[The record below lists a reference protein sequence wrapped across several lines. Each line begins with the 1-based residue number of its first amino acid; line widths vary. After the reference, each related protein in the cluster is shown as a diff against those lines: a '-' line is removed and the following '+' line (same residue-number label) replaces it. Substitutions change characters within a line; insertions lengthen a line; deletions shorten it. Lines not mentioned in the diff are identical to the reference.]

1 MKIKPAISTIL
12 PVIGLLLLTACSQE
26 QATMASD
33 NRRLELSVGIDQPA
47 DLTRAATQV
56 TSTYFPTGTQLGIT
70 VQKTNGTTYPSHEH
84 TNVLFSAKSTGSSQA
99 WGSTGIDLTSEAA
112 RVSAYYPYDSSF
124 DPSAIA
130 ITCDDH
136 TDWMYCPWKTTAS
149 NNGIINEDNR
159 TVRLTMKH
167 AQAIIKYQ
175 LINVNYTNEG
185 KIYRLDIQGK
195 FGRKGVLNSY
205 TGTLSDVDETAFI
218 SEPYT
223 TPLDIKTTGASNQ
236 WYVLPTPGAG
246 EQDVILIFYI
256 DGVEYRTAIKAN
268 LEQGKVYTFNLR
280 MNDTFLS
287 VASVQCEGWVDD
299 QEKTAA
305 ITPYTPPTPYD
316 GVLMYSDDN
325 YDYYW
330 AEYNVGGSLT
340 EPYGDFFRLGETE
353 PFTSSSVPYG
363 FADSGQ
369 TYISGTEYDAATV
382 LMGNGWQLPTID
394 DWIAL
399 AQNCSPSYY
408 DETACGYILVSTAY
422 PTHQMTIHCAGF
434 ANQQDG
440 HRISDGFLGYYWA
453 DYVEGLYGGSGWGK
467 IYFESFRSESFAESV
482 GYYSIVSTPS
492 NMDAISIRAI
502 RKVAKN

>member
-1 MKIKPAISTIL
+1 MKIKPVISAIL

-175 LINVNYTNEG
+175 LTNVSYTNEG
-185 KIYRLDIQGK
+185 NIYRLDIKGK
-195 FGRKGVLNSY
+195 FGRAGTLNSY
-205 TGTLSDVDETAFI
+205 TGALSDVDETAFV
-218 SEPYT
+218 SETYT
-223 TPLDIKTTGASNQ
+223 TPLDFKTTGASNQ

-280 MNDTFLS
+280 MNGTFLS
-287 VASVQCEGWVDD
+287 VASVECEGWVDAAS
-299 QEKTAA
+299 KTAV
-305 ITPYTPPTPYD
+305 ITPYNPPTPYD
-316 GVLMYSDDN
+316 GVLMYSDDS

-394 DWIAL
+394 DWKAL

-440 HRISDGFLGYYWA
+440 HRTSDGFLGYYWA
-453 DYVEGLYGGSGWGK
+453 DYTVDSYLGPGWGR
-467 IYFESFRSESFAESV
+467 ITFESYYSDSFAQFV
-482 GYYSIVSTPS
+482 DNYGLVSNPFS
-492 NMDAISIRAI
+492 SEALSIRAI
-502 RKVAKN
+502 RKVKK